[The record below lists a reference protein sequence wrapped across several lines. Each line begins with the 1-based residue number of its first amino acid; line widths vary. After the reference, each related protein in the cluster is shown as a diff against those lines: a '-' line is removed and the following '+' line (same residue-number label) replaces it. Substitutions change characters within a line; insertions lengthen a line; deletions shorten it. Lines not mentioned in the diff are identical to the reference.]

1 MNVKERK
8 ILTLTCPTFFIFW
21 HDSWWPKC
29 HFCAVSMSPPQGRRR
44 TQVSSFSPSSI
55 KILFITLL
63 FGVIHIITLLFYVF
77 FLLLDDRVSC
87 VIQTSLAL

>member
-8 ILTLTCPTFFIFW
+8 ILTLTCPTFFMFW

-29 HFCAVSMSPPQGRRR
+29 HFCAVSSIIKSPQGRVESIIPCIW
-44 TQVSSFSPSSI
+44 VSSFSPSSI
-55 KILFITLL
+55 EFLFITLL

-77 FLLLDDRVSC
+77 LLLLELV
-87 VIQTSLAL
+87 V